1 MACSISAATRVL
13 NGIIFT
19 PSGGAAAWIAA
30 SIPAAPRSVVAPTSA
45 TLLHMRRDLLEQLQP
60 SGAHLRLEVGES
72 GDVPAGVLA
81 ASVTLA
87 ASKPPGNDSQEYG
100 QPSRS

>member
-1 MACSISAATRVL
+1 MLNLRGDARVEWDYLYAERGRCSLDRRLDPGCSAQR
-13 NGIIFT
+13 
-19 PSGGAAAWIAA
+19 SGANE
-30 SIPAAPRSVVAPTSA
+30 RY
-45 TLLHMRRDLLEQLQP
+45 LHHLRRDLLEQLQP

>member
-1 MACSISAATRVL
+1 
-13 NGIIFT
+13 
-19 PSGGAAAWIAA
+19 
-30 SIPAAPRSVVAPTSA
+30 
-45 TLLHMRRDLLEQLQP
+45 MRRDLLEQLQP